1 VDAFLTFQDYLR
13 TKHKV
18 TVPIIPGILPFL
30 GAEQVKRF
38 TAMCGAK
45 IPSAILQKID
55 ACKTDEEVG
64 NVGVDICTD
73 ICSKLIKHGTK
84 AIHIYS
90 LNRVPSSEQLVKNL
104 GLI

>member
-1 VDAFLTFQDYLR
+1 
-13 TKHKV
+13 V

-45 IPSAILQKID
+45 IPSAILHKID
-55 ACKTDEEVG
+55 ACKTDEEVR
-64 NVGVDICTD
+64 NVGVDVCTD

>member
-55 ACKTDEEVG
+55 ACKTDEEVR
-64 NVGVDICTD
+64 NVGVEVCTD

>member
-1 VDAFLTFQDYLR
+1 MRYLFLSLF
-13 TKHKV
+13 
-18 TVPIIPGILPFL
+18 P
-30 GAEQVKRF
+30 
-38 TAMCGAK
+38 AK

-55 ACKTDEEVG
+55 ACKTDEEVR
-64 NVGVDICTD
+64 NVGVEVCTD

-90 LNRVPSSEQLVKNL
+90 LNRVPSSEELVKNL